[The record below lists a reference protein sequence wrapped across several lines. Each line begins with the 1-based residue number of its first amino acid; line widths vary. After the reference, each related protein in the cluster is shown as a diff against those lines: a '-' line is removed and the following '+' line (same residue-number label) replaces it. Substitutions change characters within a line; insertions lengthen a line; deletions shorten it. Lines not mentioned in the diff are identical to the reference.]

1 MNKVLSLLLFVV
13 FVSFSAFSKTISLT
27 SPDKNI
33 TLKVS
38 NQPSYLEYDITSHNE
53 LIISKAKANVS
64 LSSLKNEQAKLK
76 YRSHKITSVNQ
87 VINPVVQQKSKEIV
101 ENYNQL
107 TVQFDSDLSIEF
119 RVFNEGVAYRFR
131 TKSATDMVILDEE
144 VSLNF
149 ADDFTAQ
156 YPLEKGFY
164 SHNER
169 SYISKKLTDISAKNL
184 ASLPLLVETANQK
197 VVFTESSL
205 KDYPGLWVVGA
216 SSHSLIGTQPKRVKS
231 AELKKDSD
239 RNENI
244 TQRHSDIA
252 VINKK
257 QGMDFPWRIFAI
269 SQNDAELLT
278 NELSFLLA
286 NELEIEDPSWIKPG
300 KVAWDWWNANNI
312 YGVDFKSGIN
322 TQTYKYYI
330 DFASKFGI
338 EYIIL
343 DEGWYELGDAL
354 KIVPDIDLAEIISYG
369 KSKNVDIILWV
380 IWETVEQDLAN
391 ILSQYAEWGVKGIKV
406 DFMQRDDQAMV
417 QYYWRVAK
425 EAAKNKLLVNFH
437 GSYKP
442 AGLRRAYPNVITRE
456 GVRGLEHNKWGD
468 YITAEHNLTLPFIR
482 MLAGPMDYTPG
493 AMVNTQPEN
502 FRISFNRPMSKTT
515 RAHQLA
521 LYVVFESPLQMLAD
535 SPSNYLANEQSTTF
549 ISKVPTVWDE
559 TKILSAKFKDHIISA
574 RRSGTDWFI
583 GVLGNSEA
591 RNFDIDLSFLGQ
603 GEYQMISMSDGVNA
617 DKFASDIKKQTR
629 KVTKQSKINVELAP
643 SGGWVARI
651 TASK

>member
-13 FVSFSAFSKTISLT
+13 FVSFSAFSKTISLS

-38 NQPSYLEYDITSHNE
+38 NQPSYVEYDITSHNE
-53 LIISKAKANVS
+53 LIISKAKANIS
-64 LSSLKNEQAKLK
+64 LSSSKYEQEKLE
-76 YRSHKITSVNQ
+76 YHSHKITSVNQ

-107 TVQFDSDLSIEF
+107 TVQFDNNLSIEF
-119 RVFNEGVAYRFR
+119 RVFNEGIAYRFR
-131 TKSATDMVILDEE
+131 TKSARDMVILDEE

-149 ADDFTAQ
+149 ADDYIAQ

-169 SYISKKLTDISAKNL
+169 SYITKKLTDISAKNL

-216 SSHSLIGTQPKRVKS
+216 NSNSLIGTQPKRVKS

-244 TQRHSDIA
+244 TQRHNDIA

-312 YGVDFKSGIN
+312 YGVDFNSGIN

-354 KIVPDIDLAEIISYG
+354 KIVPEIDLAEIISYG
-369 KSKNVDIILWV
+369 KNKNVDIILWV

-391 ILSQYAEWGVKGIKV
+391 ILSQYADWGVKGIKV

-493 AMVNTQPEN
+493 AMVNTQPDN

-535 SPSNYLANEQSTTF
+535 SPSNYLANEQSTAF
-549 ISKVPTVWDE
+549 ISTVPTVWDE
-559 TKILSAKFKDHIISA
+559 TKILSAKFQDHIISA
-574 RRSGTDWFI
+574 RRSGNDWFI
-583 GVLGNSEA
+583 GVLGNSKA

-617 DKFASDIKKQTR
+617 DKFASDIKKQTS
-629 KVTKQSKINVELAP
+629 KVTSQSKINVELAP

-651 TASK
+651 TTSK